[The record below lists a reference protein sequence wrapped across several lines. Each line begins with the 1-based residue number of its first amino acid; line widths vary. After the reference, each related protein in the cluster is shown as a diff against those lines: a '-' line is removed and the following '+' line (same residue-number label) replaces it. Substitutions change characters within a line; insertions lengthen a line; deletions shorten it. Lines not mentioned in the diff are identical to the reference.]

1 MKPAVA
7 RKPLGKFGNAL
18 RMDEQGYAEFFRLGP
33 YRVEL
38 RIGEF
43 DAVDDIADGRSLQA
57 LLLHRGLE
65 FLHGKIGRLQGQRS
79 ESRKTVGP

>member
-1 MKPAVA
+1 MNK
-7 RKPLGKFGNAL
+7 
-18 RMDEQGYAEFFRLGP
+18 QGHAEFFRLGP

-43 DAVDDIADGRSLQA
+43 DAIDDIADRGSLQA

-65 FLHGKIGRLQGQRS
+65 FLHGKIGRLQGEGGKS
-79 ESRKTVGP
+79 CKPVGL